1 MEHFKNEGRSEFL
14 EFLRGFELKRRTFN
28 KDSMKRVVLKI
39 PPALVDILSEK
50 SGEEFEEKF
59 KTLQQNKALSFSGDK
74 LNTDNS
80 LFASFFESSMND
92 IISHIEDIFNADIC
106 RDLVGVVMV
115 GGFSESMFVNSAVFP
130 FSRAKNLL
138 FQWKLVWLLPRGQ
151 FFLDTILTS
160 FFPEHVDIHTDAKVA
175 FALIFLNIHKKRG
188 KL

>member
-59 KTLQQNKALSFSGDK
+59 KTLERNKALSFSGDK
-74 LNTDNS
+74 LNITIPC
-80 LFASFFESSMND
+80 LHPFFESSMND

-115 GGFSESMFVNSAVFP
+115 G
-130 FSRAKNLL
+130 
-138 FQWKLVWLLPRGQ
+138 
-151 FFLDTILTS
+151 
-160 FFPEHVDIHTDAKVA
+160 
-175 FALIFLNIHKKRG
+175 
-188 KL
+188 

>member
-59 KTLQQNKALSFSGDK
+59 KTLERNKALAFSGDK
-74 LNTDNS
+74 LNIDNS

-115 GGFSESMFVNSAVFP
+115 G
-130 FSRAKNLL
+130 
-138 FQWKLVWLLPRGQ
+138 
-151 FFLDTILTS
+151 
-160 FFPEHVDIHTDAKVA
+160 
-175 FALIFLNIHKKRG
+175 
-188 KL
+188 